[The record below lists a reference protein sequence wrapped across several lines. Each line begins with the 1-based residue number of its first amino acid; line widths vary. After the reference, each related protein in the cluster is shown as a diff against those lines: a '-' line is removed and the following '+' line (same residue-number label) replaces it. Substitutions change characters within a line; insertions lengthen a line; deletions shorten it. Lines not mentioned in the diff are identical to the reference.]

1 MHLASPAIVL
11 SFIIVNCLATF
22 IGGYAGFGG
31 GIIAV
36 TLVTFIPYNI
46 STLIDGISLILF
58 IPKILLILIARKN
71 GKILWESAL
80 LIFLGCLIGIP
91 LGYKFIVI
99 FGNQSIF
106 RICLGAILI
115 LLGINGIKS
124 SNPKKIAKYWA
135 SPIGILSGFLG
146 GAFLTGGPPIIMYL
160 YSRTDEPQKMKAT
173 IQLILLLMLI
183 IRGVSMFVERA
194 TVDYANIIWLNA
206 WTLPFVIP
214 IMIIGH
220 RLSLN
225 NSSQRFRKVIY
236 FLITIFG
243 CIILTK
249 ALRG

>member
-1 MHLASPAIVL
+1 MHLASPAIVF
-11 SFIIVNCLATF
+11 SFIIINCLAAF
-22 IGGYAGFGG
+22 IGGYAGFGS

-36 TLVTFIPYNI
+36 SLVTFIPYNI
-46 STLIDGISLILF
+46 QILIDSISLILF
-58 IPKILLILIARKN
+58 IPKIILILIARTN
-71 GKILWESAL
+71 GKILWKTAL
-80 LIFLGCLIGIP
+80 LILFGCLIGIP

-124 SNPKKIAKYWA
+124 SVKKMAKYWA
-135 SPIGILSGFLG
+135 IPIGILSGFLT
-146 GAFLTGGPPIIMYL
+146 GAFLMGGPPFIMYL

-173 IQLILLLMLI
+173 IQFILFFMLI
-183 IRGVSMFVERA
+183 IRGVSMFVDQA

-214 IMIIGH
+214 IIIISH

-225 NSSQRFRKVIY
+225 NSPQIFRKVIY
-236 FLITIFG
+236 RLITMFG
-243 CIILTK
+243 SIILTK
-249 ALRG
+249 ALMQ